1 METILTNKETVSRII
16 KLNQGLEGFWS
27 SPVGWAPIE
36 SAKLLSKSRLDWQ
49 SSLSRTLLF
58 FLDTEM
64 QKEEGALIMA
74 WAVLGS
80 LVEGTLKLFLSIFY
94 TEYNAEELQ
103 VDSKVIKTCS
113 GKLITPD
120 ELALEKLKQFFALRI
135 YPDWVRKH
143 WKDVG
148 EEDWIKWIDHIQV
161 RRNAIH
167 AFKERPIGTFIEF
180 FFDVRKYLNFLR
192 RISNTFPY
200 PDDEMYKPREI

>member
-1 METILTNKETVSRII
+1 MEAILTNEETIARIVN
-16 KLNQGLEGFWS
+16 LNQGLEKFWS
-27 SPVGWAPIE
+27 SPVGWASIE

-103 VDSKVIKTCS
+103 EDSKIVKTSS

-120 ELALEKLKQFFALRI
+120 ELALGKLKQFFALRI
-135 YPDWVRKH
+135 YPDWVRKQ

-148 EEDWIKWIDHIQV
+148 EEDWIRWIDHIQF

-167 AFKERPIGTFIEF
+167 AFKERPIGTFKEF
-180 FFDVRKYLNFLR
+180 FLKC
-192 RISNTFPY
+192 
-200 PDDEMYKPREI
+200 